1 VFQVHEVEEDGR
13 APVVSGPEGP
23 EERNGESVHGA
34 EEVAS
39 SPCASCG
46 ESSREEDCTC
56 PAAEDSVRRMLLPR
70 NSRFLESADFLI
82 HLLETAEMAESLGTL
97 LDAATIYTIL
107 LDPEGRI
114 LFPNRLCCVR
124 FGKSLEALL
133 GTVVFDL
140 FPPELAASRRARF
153 EEAVASRSR
162 VSFRDRAAD
171 GTFFDMTVVPIFRN
185 ERVFRVAVFANDVT
199 DLVVTRHA
207 LEVSE
212 ERFRLVLEGSG
223 EGYWDWDI
231 PAGTVYHSPRC
242 AELLGYDPSEIE
254 AADLNSWRSYVH
266 PDDIPMVE
274 SAIRANLEGTT
285 AFFEVQ
291 VRVRAKNGAQ
301 KWVLS
306 RAKVTARDEAGR
318 PLRMSGVH
326 VDITAVKQTEVE
338 LAKAGRLLTQ
348 LGEMNQALQANRLAT
363 MGTMVAGVTHEIN
376 NPVASIRMNAE
387 LLRENLTTPRRK
399 NKAELLEER
408 LDYVNAIVRLTER
421 LERIVDGL
429 KSFSRRREIRVE
441 PVLLASCLAESWKL
455 ACSDRKRVANVEMD
469 MQVET
474 DIRVSAD
481 SQQLLQ
487 VFVNVLLN
495 AVKAVNRMERPLGHL
510 WVRGK
515 KSGGEA
521 VVTIEDDGCG
531 IDPQDLPH
539 IFDPFFS
546 TDPASGMGL
555 GLSVTHSILVAHGGS
570 IAAASELGK
579 GTTVTIRLP
588 LIPSL

>member
-1 VFQVHEVEEDGR
+1 MRD
-13 APVVSGPEGP
+13 SGKIGKGKRVQSP
-23 EERNGESVHGA
+23 RGA
-34 EEVAS
+34 EETAWDSADKPSS
-39 SPCASCG
+39 SPCCCCSLASQG
-46 ESSREEDCTC
+46 EDCSCT
-56 PAAEDSVRRMLLPR
+56 ADTGETVQRLLLPKD
-70 NSRFLESADFLI
+70 SRFLESADFLI
-82 HLLETAEMAESLGTL
+82 HLLETAEVAESLGTL

-124 FGKSLEALL
+124 FGKGLEELR
-133 GTVVFDL
+133 GMIVFDL
-140 FPPELAASRRARF
+140 FSSDLAAFRRAQF
-153 EEAVASRSR
+153 EEAIATRKKVT
-162 VSFRDRAAD
+162 FRDRAID

-185 ERVFRVAVFANDVT
+185 ERVFRVAIFANDVT
-199 DLVVTRHA
+199 DLVTTRYA
-207 LEVSE
+207 LEMSE

-231 PAGTVYHSPRC
+231 PSRTIYHSPRC
-242 AELLGYDPSEIE
+242 AELLGYEPNEVETGLD
-254 AADLNSWRSYVH
+254 AWRSYVH

-274 SAIRANLEGTT
+274 SALRANLDG
-285 AFFEVQ
+285 AISFFEVQ
-291 VRVRAKNGAQ
+291 VRARAKDGSE
-301 KWVLS
+301 KWILS
-306 RAKVTARDEAGR
+306 RAKVTARNKAGR
-318 PLRMSGVH
+318 PLRMSGVY
-326 VDITAVKQTEVE
+326 VDITAVKRTEVE

-348 LGEMNQALQANRLAT
+348 LGEVNQVLQANRLAT

-387 LLRENLTTPRRK
+387 LLRENLTTPKRK
-399 NKAELLEER
+399 PRAELLEER

-441 PVLLASCLAESWKL
+441 PVSLAPCLAESWKL

-469 MQVET
+469 MQVDEN
-474 DIRVSAD
+474 IRVSAD

-515 KSGGEA
+515 RSGGEA

-555 GLSVTHSILVAHGGS
+555 GLSVTHSILAAHGGS
-570 IAAASELGK
+570 ITAESGLGK

-588 LIPSL
+588 LIPFL

>member
-1 VFQVHEVEEDGR
+1 
-13 APVVSGPEGP
+13 
-23 EERNGESVHGA
+23 
-34 EEVAS
+34 
-39 SPCASCG
+39 
-46 ESSREEDCTC
+46 
-56 PAAEDSVRRMLLPR
+56 MLLPR

-140 FPPELAASRRARF
+140 FPPELADFRRARF
-153 EEAVASRSR
+153 EEAVASRSK

-254 AADLNSWRSYVH
+254 AADLNAWRNYVH

-274 SAIRANLEGTT
+274 SAIRANLEGTI

-306 RAKVTARDEAGR
+306 RAKVTARNEAGR

-326 VDITAVKQTEVE
+326 VDITAVKRTEVE

-441 PVLLASCLAESWKL
+441 PVLLASCLAGSWKL

-539 IFDPFFS
+539 VFDPFFS

>member
-1 VFQVHEVEEDGR
+1 
-13 APVVSGPEGP
+13 
-23 EERNGESVHGA
+23 
-34 EEVAS
+34 
-39 SPCASCG
+39 
-46 ESSREEDCTC
+46 
-56 PAAEDSVRRMLLPR
+56 MLLPR

-140 FPPELAASRRARF
+140 FPSELADFRRARF
-153 EEAVASRSR
+153 EEAVASRSK

-254 AADLNSWRSYVH
+254 AADLNAWRNYVH

-274 SAIRANLEGTT
+274 SAIRANLEGTI

-306 RAKVTARDEAGR
+306 RAKVTARNEAGR

-326 VDITAVKQTEVE
+326 VDITAVKRTEVE

-348 LGEMNQALQANRLAT
+348 LGEMNQALQANRLPP

-539 IFDPFFS
+539 VFDPFFS